1 MKLLARICVDYRS
14 LGWLLVIALSIPPLM
29 GVMGYRIAEP
39 LPAGWVPADVIEALR
54 ECEGQFKSNAPVVLV
69 LESDDFFRP
78 DRVQTMHAAVTS
90 IRALADVQHV
100 TWMGD
105 IPEVTL
111 RGQQTFL
118 LPEPEDE
125 MTPERL
131 TAARAALIAHPLVAE
146 NLMSADGRT
155 VLLLV
160 NTQQRELVQDVRQTA
175 IDHLQTVG
183 IRTSVTGTLALY
195 DVQDRALAKDHFRIQ
210 FLAYALVGILQV
222 LIFRR
227 PMAIIVACGGP
238 VVGVAWTLGW
248 LLLLGQGENELAKII
263 LPVMIVMIGFTD
275 GVHVVVRLRQL
286 RAEGANLRDAIYD
299 ALLQTG
305 PACLLTSI
313 TTAIG
318 FGSLMLSKSEMIA
331 GFGRVSAI
339 GVIVTFLAVILVS
352 PLLAGSWVGQR
363 MDVSTRQDPL
373 SLFMSRFVGV
383 ISFSS
388 RHARLVTIVGVVITV
403 CCLAACS
410 QLVPDDRVSN
420 RVPRGSE
427 EWHAMRHC
435 DEHVGGIRHLR
446 LMVQWPENTPR
457 KEVWAVLKEC
467 EELIAKQE
475 HLGRAMSIR
484 TTLSVFKGPN
494 RQDQSVLANKL
505 PDDLRDQ
512 FYRPDLRLALVVT
525 RMRDLGIATFDPIF
539 EQLQSELQDMQSGH
553 PGFQVEF
560 VSDVIIEGRVVSQM
574 IHELLDSLTMAAVVI
589 FGVLSIAFR
598 SLRIGLISI
607 IPNIMPLA
615 ASGAMRLWLGD
626 SLGIAGACSFAI
638 CLGIAVDDTIH
649 YLTHF
654 QYERRHG
661 HSPLVANQRCFT
673 TVGSALLM
681 TTVVMIAGL
690 GTVMTSQLP
699 PHVNFATMACTTL
712 VVAFVADLFFL
723 PALLALFPGK
733 SVASGQE
740 PDSLVTTIADGSDTP
755 HSSGDIT

>member
-1 MKLLARICVDYRS
+1 MKLLAKICVDHRHF
-14 LGWLLVIALSIPPLM
+14 GWLLVILLSIPPAL

-39 LPAGWVPADVIEALR
+39 LPAGWVPVEVLDALR
-54 ECEGQFKSNAPVVLV
+54 ESEGKFKSNAPVVLV
-69 LESDDFFRP
+69 LECDEFFRE
-78 DRVQTMHAAVTS
+78 DRVRAMHAAVAA
-90 IRALADVQHV
+90 IRAMTDVRHV

-111 RGQQTFL
+111 IGQQTLL
-118 LPEPEDE
+118 LPEADSEL
-125 MTPERL
+125 TAERL
-131 TAARAALIAHPLVAE
+131 GKAKRELIVHPLVAE
-146 NLMSADGRT
+146 NLISADGRT

-160 NTQQRELVQDVRQTA
+160 NTQKRALVQGIRATA
-175 IDHLQTVG
+175 IQHLQPAG
-183 IRTSVTGTLALY
+183 IQTRVTGTLALY
-195 DVQDRALAKDHFRIQ
+195 DIHDRALAKDHFRIQ
-210 FLAYALVGILQV
+210 FLAYGLVGLLQI

-286 RAEGANLRDAIYD
+286 RATGATLRDSIYD
-299 ALLQTG
+299 SMLQTG

-318 FGSLMLSKSEMIA
+318 FGSLMLSNSEMIA

-339 GVIVTFLAVILVS
+339 GVLVTFFAVILVS

-363 MDVSTRQDPL
+363 MDVSLQQD
-373 SLFMSRFVGV
+373 SLNRVMNRFVGV

-388 RHARLVTIVGVVITV
+388 RHARLVTVVGLMITV
-403 CCLAACS
+403 GCLVACS
-410 QLVPDDRVSN
+410 RLVPDDRVSN
-420 RVPRGSE
+420 RVPRECE

-435 DEHVGGIRHLR
+435 DEHVGGIRYLR
-446 LMVQWPENTPR
+446 LMVEWPEGTPR
-457 KEVWAVLKEC
+457 KDVWTVLRKC

-475 HLGRAMSIR
+475 QLGRPMSIR

-505 PDDLRDQ
+505 PDDLKMQ

-525 RMRDLGIATFDPIF
+525 RMRDLGVATFDPIF
-539 EQLQSELQDMQSGH
+539 EQLQGELRTLETLHSGFH
-553 PGFQVEF
+553 VKF
-560 VSDVIIEGRVVSQM
+560 VSDVVIEGRVVSQM
-574 IHELLDSLTMAAVVI
+574 IHELLDSLTMAALVI
-589 FGVLSIAFR
+589 FGVLALAFR
-598 SLRIGLISI
+598 SLRLGLISI
-607 IPNIMPLA
+607 VPNTMPLA
-615 ASGAMRLWLGD
+615 VSGAIRLWMGD

-649 YLTHF
+649 YLSHF
-654 QYERRHG
+654 QHERRQG
-661 HSPLVANQRCFT
+661 YSPLVANQRSFT

-681 TTVVMIAGL
+681 TTVVMTAGL
-690 GTVMTSQLP
+690 GTVMTSHLP

-712 VVAFVADLFFL
+712 AVALVADLVFL

-733 SVASGQE
+733 CLAAE
-740 PDSLVTTIADGSDTP
+740 KKPDSIDSSVLDASFP
-755 HSSGDIT
+755 AYSSGEIQ